1 MPGLWL
7 NWIEWNWDRADDKK
21 LTSTLKK
28 LGVNQIPGI
37 EEVNMF
43 KADGNII
50 HFRNPRVQASI
61 AANTYVVSGAAETKG
76 TLFCCC

>member
-1 MPGLWL
+1 
-7 NWIEWNWDRADDKK
+7 
-21 LTSTLKK
+21 
-28 LGVNQIPGI
+28 VNQIPGI

-76 TLFCCC
+76 AFVDAVHEWCAIEEF